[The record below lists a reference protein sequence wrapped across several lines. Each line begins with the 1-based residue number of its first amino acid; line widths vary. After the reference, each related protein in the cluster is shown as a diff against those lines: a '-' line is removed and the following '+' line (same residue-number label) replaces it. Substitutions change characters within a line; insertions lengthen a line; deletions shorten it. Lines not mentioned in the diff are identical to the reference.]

1 MGDTVLYGCIHTC
14 DLVNYCWT
22 EKFNNGLC
30 THFLQ
35 LCGLKSSRNSSRL
48 KNRRCELSLT
58 EPLHC
63 KATCILRSCCC
74 SRVVTVVAMYFR
86 VATAQR
92 KQGIWKSI
100 FPDRKTQGILSW
112 WERGSP
118 VFVSLLS
125 LPAATKLWPRLCF
138 YTCLCFCPWGGL
150 PQCML
155 GYCHHPSSRR
165 RQPPAKEIPQK
176 ETPRKETPL
185 EGDPPA
191 KETPQEECTS
201 QEGGTPSQA
210 DPLERPPC
218 QGDPPGRR
226 HPLRKETPQPRR
238 PPRRPPKK
246 KASPAKETP
255 QGGTPCQ
262 GDPPRRRHSPRPTP
276 QGEIEGDQIQA
287 HTQGGN
293 WGGIRYR
300 PTPKGEIEGGSDP
313 GLHPRGKLRGIRSR
327 PAPKGGNWGAS
338 DPGPHPRGKL
348 GGSDPAPPP
357 AYGQWA
363 AGTHPTGIHSCWKVT
378 CHLRLFSR

>member
-1 MGDTVLYGCIHTC
+1 MGAFTPVIWSTIA
-14 DLVNYCWT
+14 WT

-118 VFVSLLS
+118 VLVSLLS

-138 YTCLCFCPWGGL
+138 YSCLCFCPWGGGL

-155 GYCHHPSSRR
+155 GYCHHPPKKEAAPGQGDPPRR
-165 RQPPAKEIPQK
+165 RPPEGDPLEGDPLPRRPPKKKAPPKKEAAPSQGDPPEGDPPGRRPPAKETPQ
-176 ETPRKETPL
+176 KETPL
-185 EGDPPA
+185 EGDP
-191 KETPQEECTS
+191 
-201 QEGGTPSQA
+201 
-210 DPLERPPC
+210 L
-218 QGDPPGRR
+218 
-226 HPLRKETPQPRR
+226 
-238 PPRRPPKK
+238 PRRPPKK
-246 KASPAKETP
+246 KA
-255 QGGTPCQ
+255 
-262 GDPPRRRHSPRPTP
+262 PP
-276 QGEIEGDQIQA
+276 
-287 HTQGGN
+287 
-293 WGGIRYR
+293 
-300 PTPKGEIEGGSDP
+300 K
-313 GLHPRGKLRGIRSR
+313 K
-327 PAPKGGNWGAS
+327 
-338 DPGPHPRGKL
+338 
-348 GGSDPAPPP
+348 
-357 AYGQWA
+357 
-363 AGTHPTGIHSCWKVT
+363 
-378 CHLRLFSR
+378 